1 MVDKHPLTY
10 GERVF
15 IKALVN
21 GESRRDFAL
30 LSGSSISALAS
41 IQRVI
46 IAKLQAKTI
55 LHAIAILHAN
65 NWM

>member
-30 LSGSSISALAS
+30 LSGTSISTLAS